1 MAEKSPEFDDIAADK
16 LTLWSVSIA
25 NDDDY
30 DEIPILLD
38 NLTDQDKKLKPTTKL
53 SKVFD
58 VDLPEETIHIIVR
71 RPAPAA
77 ELPTLVEFTVTVKGV
92 RYRNNATLEWMAAS
106 TATLQWSTDTAT
118 ATLDEHRNEFT
129 MDETDRI
136 YGYPNNLESAG
147 SAPGLYLTS
156 TDHIRAVGDL
166 LAKLRSTTKAVQL
179 GMSLYVTVFLIH
191 AVGLFTELTLTP
203 NKSISG

>member
-1 MAEKSPEFDDIAADK
+1 MVRMLKLYCLDDGESPSHAFSVKIPSTDEVDDLRKLIMAEKSPEFDDIAADK

-58 VDLPEETIHIIVR
+58 VDLPEETIHITVR

-118 ATLDEHRNEFT
+118 ATLDEHRNE
-129 MDETDRI
+129 
-136 YGYPNNLESAG
+136 
-147 SAPGLYLTS
+147 
-156 TDHIRAVGDL
+156 
-166 LAKLRSTTKAVQL
+166 AVQL

>member
-1 MAEKSPEFDDIAADK
+1 MVRMLKLYCLDDGESPSHAFFVKIPSTDEVDDLRKLIMAEKSPEFDDIAADK

-71 RPAPAA
+71 RPAP
-77 ELPTLVEFTVTVKGV
+77 EFTVTVKGV

-106 TATLQWSTDTAT
+106 TATLQWTTDTAT
-118 ATLDEHRNEFT
+118 ATLDEHRNE
-129 MDETDRI
+129 
-136 YGYPNNLESAG
+136 
-147 SAPGLYLTS
+147 
-156 TDHIRAVGDL
+156 
-166 LAKLRSTTKAVQL
+166 
-179 GMSLYVTVFLIH
+179 
-191 AVGLFTELTLTP
+191 
-203 NKSISG
+203 